1 MHLIVNFITQEKMLK
16 QQTTSE
22 LARVIESQQLGR
34 IVEQGMKGSF
44 KIPVAEL
51 SKLPGELV
59 KSLKVFKSS
68 SSTFR
73 GKNGKRVSYQFK
85 WFLMINLFLQVIFL
99 MDSEMTQTTAKRL
112 KLIAGLKYSLW
123 IKERQIQEIIQEK
136 EYAHFL
142 YSRTENRRYWV
153 T

>member
-73 GKNGKRVSYQFK
+73 GKNGKSVSFPFK
-85 WFLMINLFLQVIFL
+85 
-99 MDSEMTQTTAKRL
+99 
-112 KLIAGLKYSLW
+112 
-123 IKERQIQEIIQEK
+123 
-136 EYAHFL
+136 
-142 YSRTENRRYWV
+142 
-153 T
+153 